1 VIASAAVV
9 FVIVLFVLLAW
20 WRFGR
25 RGDKPAVE
33 PAAAPASESPPAPAP
48 PSEPSAL
55 VRETHPRRAVGLM
68 TAAYV
73 TFAVWTFYAWY
84 RAHKPLSK
92 YRFGGDG
99 WMGVKTYA
107 GGADK
112 CGHAWATMALARLGT
127 YILTSLGGF
136 RRLPSSVVSAIM
148 SELCFIGVE
157 VRDGFFYEFSFS
169 DLTGDT
175 VGMVLALLLDNMPKL
190 REVFAYRVEDFP
202 SRAYARK
209 IAGTSPCALGGC
221 SRWNIAEDYSGQTYL
236 AAFHLAGIP
245 AVRNKLGKL
254 SRFVDVAV
262 EFDSRG
268 YKPPPDADIA
278 KPIRQ
283 DLFMGLSINAQG
295 IFDTIFE
302 NRTSTAARRAKTITH
317 GLFEVFNLPLGSAR
331 LFGVDRS
338 GPVRALKPP
347 PPRPALPSGSAS

>member
-1 VIASAAVV
+1 M
-9 FVIVLFVLLAW
+9 IVLLAFVLLAW
-20 WRFGR
+20 WRFSR
-25 RGDKPAVE
+25 RADKPVPATTE
-33 PAAAPASESPPAPAP
+33 AAAPPETPADAPADNP
-48 PSEPSAL
+48 AENPIDNAL
-55 VRETHPRRAVGLM
+55 SREVHPRRAVGLL

-73 TFAVWTFYAWY
+73 TFAAWTFVAWY

-136 RRLPSSVVSAIM
+136 RRLPSSVVSAVM

-175 VGMVLALLLDNMPKL
+175 VGMVLALLLDNVPGL
-190 REVFAYRVEDFP
+190 RDVFAYRVEYFP
-202 SRAYARK
+202 SRSYARK
-209 IAGTSPCALGGC
+209 IAGTSPCPSGSC

-245 AVRNKLGKL
+245 AVRNKIGKL

-262 EFDSRG
+262 EFQSRH
-268 YKPPPDADIA
+268 YRPTPDPDIA

-283 DLFMGLSINAQG
+283 DLFFGLSLNPQG

-302 NRTSTAARRAKTITH
+302 NRPSTAARRAKTITH
-317 GLFEVFNLPLGSAR
+317 GLFEVFNLPLSSVK
-331 LFGVDRS
+331 LFGTNRS
-338 GPVRALKPP
+338 GPVRAL
-347 PPRPALPSGSAS
+347 RLPAPAPATPTGSAT